1 MIFASAQSA
10 IFLAVTAPQDNIAIK
25 PSMST
30 VRRFSVLYSVVFL
43 MMHIPPFL
51 RILLHHLPDSGFM
64 PVVSTF
70 SCCFW
75 FYLMMNL
82 FLFGVLASVRIGGVN
97 VTVDLYQNFS
107 ECWQRLLE
115 HTSRC
120 RSIFDFHI
128 LLSGTAVELCVV
140 LSSPKGTYTVH
151 LIFNVRKRS

>member
-82 FLFGVLASVRIGGVN
+82 FLFGVLASIRTGGVN
-97 VTVDLYQNFS
+97 VTFDLYQNFS
-107 ECWQRLLE
+107 ECCQLLFK

-128 LLSGTAVELCVV
+128 LLSGIAVELCVV
-140 LSSPKGTYTVH
+140 L
-151 LIFNVRKRS
+151 

>member
-1 MIFASAQSA
+1 MPGNTGEMKQ
-10 IFLAVTAPQDNIAIK
+10 
-25 PSMST
+25 T
-30 VRRFSVLYSVVFL
+30 VR
-43 MMHIPPFL
+43 IPASYTCFIASSPVSYT
-51 RILLHHLPDSGFM
+51 HL
-64 PVVSTF
+64 
-70 SCCFW
+70 
-75 FYLMMNL
+75 
-82 FLFGVLASVRIGGVN
+82 GVLASVRIGGVN

-140 LSSPKGTYTVH
+140 LSSPKGTYTAH